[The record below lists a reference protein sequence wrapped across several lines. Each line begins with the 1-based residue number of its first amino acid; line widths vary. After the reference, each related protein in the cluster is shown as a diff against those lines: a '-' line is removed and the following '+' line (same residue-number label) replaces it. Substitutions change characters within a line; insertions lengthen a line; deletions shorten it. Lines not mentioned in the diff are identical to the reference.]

1 MKAFFTFLFAAAT
14 FSPSQAQSLKHVKV
28 FCTDSFNIKASI
40 TVENISNDPF
50 LVVDALKNNLVEA
63 GFKVI
68 SERVAKERIELSNKG
83 EMTDSTFNQ
92 DISLG
97 KTKYIKSIYFVTL
110 SYKWNAFGALT
121 DLQGQIVDLASNGEI
136 VATFS
141 FHQSGVFTV
150 RKPRDITKVIAE
162 YLKAKKNKQ

>member
-1 MKAFFTFLFAAAT
+1 MKIFFTLLFAAAT
-14 FSPSQAQSLKHVKV
+14 FSPLQAQSLKHVKV
-28 FCTDSFNIKASI
+28 FCTDSFDIKASI
-40 TVENISNDPF
+40 TVENISNDHL

-110 SYKWNAFGALT
+110 SYKWNAYDALT

-150 RKPRDITKVIAE
+150 RKPLDITKVIAE
-162 YLKAKKNKQ
+162 SLKKKSK